1 MSCLTVDDLTR
12 TIRVDMELDLESVG
26 MDLLNELARLEPFG
40 AGNPR
45 PMFISRNVRV
55 AGQPLIMKE
64 KHLKVRVACNGG
76 QAHEAV
82 WWSGVEELSERTLTV
97 GAGIEMAY
105 TIEPNFWQG
114 IKKLQLSVKDIQ
126 FHN

>member
-1 MSCLTVDDLTR
+1 
-12 TIRVDMELDLESVG
+12 

-64 KHLKVRVACNGG
+64 KHLKIRVACNGG

-114 IKKLQLSVKDIQ
+114 IKKLQLSVKDIR